1 MRKNLKGSIFYGK
14 SIERNVERVC
24 EQPAFYR
31 HNGDHEQHER
41 MFSDVLQQV
50 MEAEPEEKPGYE
62 KSERMAE
69 NAKSVLRRNM

>member
-1 MRKNLKGSIFYGK
+1 MEKASKEMLREFVNSRHFTGTTEIMNSIK
-14 SIERNVERVC
+14 EL
-24 EQPAFYR
+24 
-31 HNGDHEQHER
+31 
-41 MFSDVLQQV
+41 FSDVLQQV